1 MHLFI
6 LTLLLSF
13 SVLGFSEEL
22 AHQLKSVTAM
32 DETLH
37 FYEPFSVVND
47 YSLRELQFSSVASA
61 LTFQHRP
68 SDLGANLPSNDF
80 SNVHVIGQKNHGPI
94 QFYIQAGTYAMPTLG
109 ANFER
114 SIKNTRNTYGF
125 VPHAYISIVPD
136 SHWNISLGK
145 LLSMP
150 GYENPFTFQNQNIQ
164 RGILENQN
172 NTICRGAQI
181 NYSNANSS
189 AFFTV
194 NDGFSSGDYT
204 WIGAGVSYKFN
215 DFHSTNIMLGGAIKT
230 SSVATSSTPLLQ
242 NNSQIYN
249 VVHAIKLGSWSITP
263 YIQYTVIPN
272 NGITNLGQSA
282 STLGYAGMINYR
294 VNSLGNSNF
303 IPNATINLPL
313 RLERI
318 KASDYNYSHTQY
330 LVYGPNS
337 SAFALTFTPTYQ
349 SGSYFARGEFS
360 WVKASHYQEGLVFS
374 ANGNTARQTRV
385 LFELGVL
392 Y

>member
-6 LTLLLSF
+6 LTLLLS
-13 SVLGFSEEL
+13 
-22 AHQLKSVTAM
+22 
-32 DETLH
+32 
-37 FYEPFSVVND
+37 FSVVND

-150 GYENPFTFQNQNIQ
+150 EYENPFTFQ
-164 RGILENQN
+164 NQN